1 MKKLFILS
9 AISWIGFQSCKEQL
23 PNGLVLNTTASKD
36 TTYVASAESAQDKVV
51 VIEELTGATC
61 SNCPKGTEILKEFV
75 TQNPGR
81 IIVTAIHSGFL
92 SEPPQ
97 GAYYDFRTPDADALK
112 FFFNEGEPSKP
123 SACFDRVQATSGNS
137 AGKYFIS
144 KGQTGSD
151 WIAMLPTR
159 LSKTTPVNIHL
170 ESSYNTVDAKVDVK
184 VKVAFTS
191 AVSEKLSLSLYV
203 LENGR
208 KDKQY
213 DQDLGVIEDYKFN
226 HIFRKLIT
234 GVGGEP
240 ILDSLT
246 TKEAGRVLEKNILF
260 TPSTSGVN
268 GWNLD
273 SCTIVGIVHRNGS
286 SKEVLHAA
294 EVKLR

>member
-1 MKKLFILS
+1 MKKIISLS
-9 AISWIGFQSCKEQL
+9 AVVSLAFVACQEQI
-23 PNGLVLNTTASKD
+23 PNGLILTSTASKD
-36 TTYVASAESAQDKVV
+36 TTYVAAAETPQAKVV

-61 SNCPKGTEILKEFV
+61 SNCPKGTEILKGFV
-75 TQNPGR
+75 ESNPGR
-81 IIVTAIHSGFL
+81 IVLTGIHSGFL
-92 SEPPQ
+92 SEPPA
-97 GAYYDFRTPDADALK
+97 GAHYDFRNADADALK

-144 KGQTGSD
+144 KGQTGAD

-170 ESSYNTVDAKVDVK
+170 QSEYNTSTSKVDVK

-191 AVSEKLSLSLYV
+191 AVNEKVALSMYV
-203 LENGR
+203 LESGR

-213 DQDLGVIEDYKFN
+213 DIDLGVIENYKFN
-226 HIFRKLIT
+226 HIFRKMIT
-234 GVGGEP
+234 GVGGEL

-246 TKEAGRVLEKNILF
+246 TKEAGRVLEKSISFEPN
-260 TPSTSGVN
+260 TTGVN
-268 GWNLD
+268 GWDLD
-273 SCTIVGIVHRNGS
+273 SCTVVGIVHKMGS
-286 SKEVLHAA
+286 SKEVLHAQ